1 MHIWGFPVVLCDP
14 GRLLVGGE
22 VMARVASFFQLGTDL
37 DPGSRQSQAE
47 EQIPVTPTGLRCGLV
62 DDRKDYFIER
72 DGLRFAGVHLIIDL
86 HEAERLDELG
96 YVERALR
103 DCITAAGAS
112 LLHIHL
118 HHFSPNGGV
127 SGVAVLAES
136 HISVHTWP
144 ERGYA
149 AFDVFMCGDTKPHRT
164 VDVLKRAFRPGRIS
178 VSEHLRGGQH

>member
-1 MHIWGFPVVLCDP
+1 
-14 GRLLVGGE
+14 
-22 VMARVASFFQLGTDL
+22 MARVASFFQLGTDL

-47 EQIPVTPTGLRCGLV
+47 EHISVAEIDLRRES
-62 DDRKDYFIER
+62 DHERKDFFIER

-86 HEAERLDELG
+86 HEAERLDDLAH
-96 YVERALR
+96 VERALR

-118 HHFSPNGGV
+118 HHFTPNGGV

-144 ERGYA
+144 ECGYA
-149 AFDVFMCGDTKPHRT
+149 AFDVFMCGNTRPHRA
-164 VDVLKRAFRPGRIS
+164 VDVLKRAFRPGRLS
-178 VSEHLRGGQH
+178 VSEHLRGGER